1 MADAPAAEK
10 EDEGNMS
17 DTPYELLGATSAMI
31 DPPPKRPRGR
41 PPKPK
46 STSVSSLKK
55 KTEEPKPVGRPKKAP
70 KRPGRPPKP
79 AKPAN
84 VEEGVSDAAVDI
96 NKELHAQIYALN
108 SKLQVADSKV
118 AELLMQSET
127 REEVIRNLEEE
138 LSEAEKI
145 RKKLHNEIML
155 LKGKVRVY
163 CRVRPF
169 IPDNRLDNGM
179 STITYPKSMEF
190 KGCSLELMH
199 KDQKCRF
206 KFDKVFSE
214 EASQED
220 VFVEVSPLIQSAL
233 DGDKICVFAYGQ
245 TASGKTYTMMGRA
258 EPGKDRGLIPRSLEQ
273 IFKCSHELE
282 SKGWVYTIK
291 LSILELHLKTIRDLL
306 VPLPARARRKSRS
319 DADKC
324 CTIHEDRDGNYHVS
338 NLTVVEISGLE
349 DVLDHLNQAIG
360 KRSVGTTSMN
370 EESSRSHFVFTL
382 QINGTNERSGEH
394 TNGVLNFIDLAGSER
409 SEQSGATG
417 ARFEEAKSIN
427 TSLADLGSVIRALV
441 KKDDYVPY
449 SRTSLTKL
457 LKRYLGGDSKMLMF
471 VNVSPLPS
479 SSNETWYSLKFAS
492 EACECEIKRAK
503 VIPPTPRQGTQPGGA
518 SKTVKTPKGVG
529 CSSWASN
536 SKRVPVGKSMNR
548 NRKQEKG

>member
-1 MADAPAAEK
+1 MSTRKRRVADAPAAEK

-79 AKPAN
+79 AKPVN
-84 VEEGVSDAAVDI
+84 VEEGGSDAAADI
-96 NKELHAQIYALN
+96 NNELHAQIYALN

-138 LSEAEKI
+138 LSETEKI

-169 IPDNRLDNGM
+169 IPDNRLDNRM

-233 DGDKICVFAYGQ
+233 DGDKVHSF
-245 TASGKTYTMMGRA
+245 
-258 EPGKDRGLIPRSLEQ
+258 
-273 IFKCSHELE
+273 
-282 SKGWVYTIK
+282 
-291 LSILELHLKTIRDLL
+291 
-306 VPLPARARRKSRS
+306 
-319 DADKC
+319 
-324 CTIHEDRDGNYHVS
+324 
-338 NLTVVEISGLE
+338 
-349 DVLDHLNQAIG
+349 
-360 KRSVGTTSMN
+360 
-370 EESSRSHFVFTL
+370 
-382 QINGTNERSGEH
+382 
-394 TNGVLNFIDLAGSER
+394 
-409 SEQSGATG
+409 
-417 ARFEEAKSIN
+417 
-427 TSLADLGSVIRALV
+427 
-441 KKDDYVPY
+441 
-449 SRTSLTKL
+449 
-457 LKRYLGGDSKMLMF
+457 
-471 VNVSPLPS
+471 
-479 SSNETWYSLKFAS
+479 
-492 EACECEIKRAK
+492 
-503 VIPPTPRQGTQPGGA
+503 
-518 SKTVKTPKGVG
+518 
-529 CSSWASN
+529 
-536 SKRVPVGKSMNR
+536 
-548 NRKQEKG
+548 

>member
-1 MADAPAAEK
+1 MRTSDKMSTRKRRVADAPAAEK

-79 AKPAN
+79 AKPVN
-84 VEEGVSDAAVDI
+84 
-96 NKELHAQIYALN
+96 
-108 SKLQVADSKV
+108 VADSKV

-138 LSEAEKI
+138 LSETEKI

-169 IPDNRLDNGM
+169 IPDNRLDNRM

-220 VFVEVSPLIQSAL
+220 VFVEVS
-233 DGDKICVFAYGQ
+233 
-245 TASGKTYTMMGRA
+245 
-258 EPGKDRGLIPRSLEQ
+258 
-273 IFKCSHELE
+273 
-282 SKGWVYTIK
+282 
-291 LSILELHLKTIRDLL
+291 
-306 VPLPARARRKSRS
+306 
-319 DADKC
+319 
-324 CTIHEDRDGNYHVS
+324 
-338 NLTVVEISGLE
+338 
-349 DVLDHLNQAIG
+349 
-360 KRSVGTTSMN
+360 
-370 EESSRSHFVFTL
+370 
-382 QINGTNERSGEH
+382 
-394 TNGVLNFIDLAGSER
+394 
-409 SEQSGATG
+409 
-417 ARFEEAKSIN
+417 
-427 TSLADLGSVIRALV
+427 
-441 KKDDYVPY
+441 
-449 SRTSLTKL
+449 
-457 LKRYLGGDSKMLMF
+457 
-471 VNVSPLPS
+471 
-479 SSNETWYSLKFAS
+479 
-492 EACECEIKRAK
+492 
-503 VIPPTPRQGTQPGGA
+503 
-518 SKTVKTPKGVG
+518 
-529 CSSWASN
+529 
-536 SKRVPVGKSMNR
+536 
-548 NRKQEKG
+548 